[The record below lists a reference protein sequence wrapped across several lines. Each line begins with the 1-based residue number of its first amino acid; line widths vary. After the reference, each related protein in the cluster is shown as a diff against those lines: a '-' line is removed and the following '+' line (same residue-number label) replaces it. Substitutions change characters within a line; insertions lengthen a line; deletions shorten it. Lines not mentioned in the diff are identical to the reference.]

1 MGVGNLVSEGGLT
14 AVRDL
19 HHELAQLRAEL
30 AHALERLDRLVAQP
44 GNDAGETFDAWIP
57 RWLKHRRVV
66 DLDQERRIYE
76 IWIQPLLGKRPIAA
90 IDRADA
96 EAVVRHLD
104 GAVSSGRIASGTASR
119 IWSRFRVM
127 LRDACS
133 SKHLELR
140 AREDNPTLGVR
151 GPDRAA
157 KRAATFLY
165 PSEFLRL
172 MRCRR
177 IPLWARRLYAI
188 TVYLYPRAGEVRALT
203 WDDVDASGHVHIH
216 RSRGRNGVDART
228 KTEADRQFVAE
239 PRLRPLL
246 RAMRRE
252 VGGKGPLFGHVYQRQ
267 NLARLLRQH
276 LRVAGI
282 TRADLYADD
291 EGRRPLTYHDLRAT
305 GITWQAMRGD
315 APTDIMER
323 VGHTQITTTQ
333 GYMRRGRLMA
343 RARGERPFPPLPDC
357 LLRKK

>member
-1 MGVGNLVSEGGLT
+1 MGSRAT
-14 AVRDL
+14 ADQLRQL
-19 HHELAQLRAEL
+19 RSELAVAL
-30 AHALERLDRLVAQP
+30 ARLDRLISAP
-44 GNDAGETFDAWIP
+44 DNDRGETMDAWIK
-57 RWLKHRRVV
+57 RWLKHRRVIDV
-66 DLDQERRIYE
+66 QQERRIYE
-76 IWIQPLLGKRPIAA
+76 MWIQPLLGKRTVAGVSRG
-90 IDRADA
+90 DV
-96 EAVVRHLD
+96 EAVVRSLD
-104 GAVSSGRIASGTASR
+104 QAVADRRIRDATAAR

-133 SKHLELR
+133 SKVVELR
-140 AREDNPTLGVR
+140 ARADNPTVGVR
-151 GPDRAA
+151 GPDRSAR
-157 KRAATFLY
+157 RAATFLY

-177 IPLWARRLYAI
+177 VPLWARRLYAI

-203 WDDVDASGHVHIH
+203 WEDVDASGHVHIH
-216 RSRGRNGVDART
+216 RSRDRKGQDART

-252 VGGKGPLFGHVYQRQ
+252 AGGKGGLFSHIFQRQ
-267 NLARLLRQH
+267 NLARMLRQH
-276 LRVAGI
+276 LQWAGL
-282 TRADLYADD
+282 TRADLYATDD
-291 EGRRPLTYHDLRAT
+291 ARRPLTYHDLRAT

-343 RARGERPFPPLPDC
+343 RARGERPFPPLPEC
-357 LLRKK
+357 LLRNRRG